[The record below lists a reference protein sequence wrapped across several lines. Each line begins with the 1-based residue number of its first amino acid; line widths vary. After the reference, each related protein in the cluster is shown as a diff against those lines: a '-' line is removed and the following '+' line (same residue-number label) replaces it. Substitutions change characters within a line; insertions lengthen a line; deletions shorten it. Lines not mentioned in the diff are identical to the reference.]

1 MLEMVAITLDGA
13 HAAERKI
20 SDLRAS
26 RDDPWLAE
34 VSIIE
39 HDTDGRYSVKAKNPD
54 VEDRHAGKGAA
65 IGGLTGLFVG
75 AIGGPF
81 GLILWGTTGALTGG
95 VIGAGKESA
104 FLPMVDGLKARL
116 APGASMLILVGET
129 PALDGLVSAVGADD
143 SNVVRQAL
151 TSEDCAAQ
159 DERAIPQVAEE
170 GETDPNRDQ
179 EKE

>member
-1 MLEMVAITLDGA
+1 MLEMVAITFDGA
-13 HAAERKI
+13 HTAERTL

-26 RDDPWLAE
+26 RSDPWLSE

-81 GLILWGTTGALTGG
+81 GLVLWSTTGALAGG
-95 VIGAGKESA
+95 AIGAGKESA
-104 FLPMVDGLKARL
+104 FLSTVEQLKARL

-129 PALDGLVSAVGADD
+129 PALDALVDAVGADD
-143 SNVVRQAL
+143 SNMLRQPLSSEQAAEL
-151 TSEDCAAQ
+151 T
-159 DERAIPQVAEE
+159 AEA
-170 GETDPNRDQ
+170 
-179 EKE
+179 

>member
-13 HAAERKI
+13 HAAERAL
-20 SDLRAS
+20 SDLRS
-26 RDDPWLAE
+26 TRHDPWLAE

-39 HDTDGRYSVKAKNPD
+39 HDTDGRYSVKAKNPN

-81 GLILWGTTGALTGG
+81 GLVLWSSTGALAGG
-95 VIGAGKESA
+95 AIGVGKEST

-129 PALDGLVSAVGADD
+129 PALDGLVSAVGADE
-143 SNVVRQAL
+143 SNVLRQAL
-151 TSEDCAAQ
+151 TSEQANELTNAA
-159 DERAIPQVAEE
+159 
-170 GETDPNRDQ
+170 G
-179 EKE
+179 

>member
-1 MLEMVAITLDGA
+1 MLEMVAITFDGA
-13 HAAERKI
+13 HAAERAL
-20 SDLRAS
+20 SELRAT

-54 VEDRHAGKGAA
+54 VDDRHAGKGAA

-81 GLILWGTTGALTGG
+81 GLVLWSSVGALTGG
-95 VIGAGKESA
+95 AIGAGKESA
-104 FLPMVDGLKARL
+104 FLPMVDELKARL

-129 PALDGLVSAVGADD
+129 PALDGLVSAVGTDE
-143 SNVVRQAL
+143 SNVLRQPLSSEQANEL
-151 TSEDCAAQ
+151 TAA
-159 DERAIPQVAEE
+159 
-170 GETDPNRDQ
+170 G
-179 EKE
+179 

>member
-1 MLEMVAITLDGA
+1 MLEVVAITLDGA
-13 HAAERKI
+13 HAAERTL
-20 SDLRAS
+20 SDLRAT

-81 GLILWGTTGALTGG
+81 GLVLWSTTGALAGG
-95 VIGAGKESA
+95 AVGAGKESA
-104 FLPMVDGLKARL
+104 FLPMVEGLKARL

-143 SNVVRQAL
+143 SSVLREPL
-151 TSEDCAAQ
+151 TSDQANELTSAA
-159 DERAIPQVAEE
+159 
-170 GETDPNRDQ
+170 G
-179 EKE
+179 